1 MELSEIIAEL
11 ENYTG
16 KFPRQALEEAIA
28 QREAITPLLLD
39 NLEKWKDNL
48 EELAKLPDYFLHI
61 YALYLLAQFKES
73 QAYPLIIEFFSAP
86 GDISLAIAEGVVTGD
101 LGRILA
107 TVSEGKVEPLKKLLE
122 NPQVNEYVRSA
133 AVDALIVL
141 VAEGVISR
149 ELVIEYFESL
159 FKGLLEEESNP
170 EQKPNYICTV
180 LVTNSAVLYPLE
192 LKPYIE
198 RAFESE
204 LVDPFFI
211 EEEDVDYYLQQGQEA
226 TLDELRSDYS
236 SYSFIEDTIAEIEW
250 WACFQENRLKPTK
263 TQPLEKTQPLG
274 LEQLTL
280 SPPKKSNKSKKK
292 AKKKMQK
299 QSRRKNR
306 SQKK

>member
-28 QREAITPLLLD
+28 QREAITPLLLET
-39 NLEKWKDNL
+39 LAKWKDNL
-48 EELAKLPDYFLHI
+48 EELAQLPDYFLHI

-73 QAYPLIIEFFSAP
+73 QAYPLIIEFFSAS
-86 GDISLAIAEGVVTGD
+86 GDSSLDLAEDFVTGD

-107 TVSEGKVEPLKKLLE
+107 TVSEGNVEPLKKLSE
-122 NPQVNEYVRSA
+122 NPQVNEYFRGVA
-133 AVDALIVL
+133 IDALIVL
-141 VAEGVISR
+141 VAEGVIAR

-159 FKGLLEEESNP
+159 FKGILEAESSP
-170 EQKPNYICTV
+170 EQEPNYLCTV
-180 LVTNSAVLYPLE
+180 LVSNSAVLYPLE
-192 LKPYIE
+192 LKPYIDQ
-198 RAFESE
+198 AFESE
-204 LVDPFFI
+204 LVDPLFL
-211 EEEDVDYYLQQGQEA
+211 ESEDVDYYLEIGQEA

-250 WACFQENRLKPTK
+250 WACFQENRLKPM
-263 TQPLEKTQPLG
+263 ETQPLG

-280 SPPKKSNKSKKK
+280 SPQKKSNKSKQK

-306 SQKK
+306 SKKK